1 MTTLRKQGFAG
12 DRIFWGGAIVLGMEQ
27 SGPYPLGDSEDV
39 AIQNLKEH
47 GAVKSVCVV

>member
-12 DRIFWGGAIVLGMEQ
+12 DRFFWGGAIVLGMEQ
-27 SGPYPLGDSEDV
+27 SVPYPLCDSEDV

-47 GAVKSVCVV
+47 GAVNSLSVA